1 MPTEWE
7 LIKEARSVGEGK
19 LPADPLA
26 LVAQLGEALDRASR
40 HGDAKHNEVLRV
52 TEEKHQQEARA
63 KAAEEKLKASGEHCA
78 TCICGRRAP
87 VQASP
92 AYEGKPAKGAGTIA
106 WEEHL
111 LAWTDYARRYGN
123 GQTAERMA
131 QRGGFSYWEV
141 ADHLGHDPTTWK
153 PR

>member
-1 MPTEWE
+1 MNDFD
-7 LIKEARSVGEGK
+7 LVKEAREVGLGK
-19 LPADPLA
+19 LTGDPVA
-26 LVAQLGEALDRASR
+26 LIGQLGRALDRALKTVNS
-40 HGDAKHNEVLRV
+40 KHNEVLRT
-52 TEEKHQQEARA
+52 TEERWQQEERA
-63 KAAEEKLKASGEHCA
+63 KAAEEKLKASGEHCT

-92 AYEGKPAKGAGTIA
+92 AYEGKPPKGPGTIA

-111 LAWTDYARRYGN
+111 LAWSDYARRYGTS
-123 GQTAERMA
+123 QTAERMA

-141 ADHLGHDPTTWK
+141 CDHLKREPTTWK